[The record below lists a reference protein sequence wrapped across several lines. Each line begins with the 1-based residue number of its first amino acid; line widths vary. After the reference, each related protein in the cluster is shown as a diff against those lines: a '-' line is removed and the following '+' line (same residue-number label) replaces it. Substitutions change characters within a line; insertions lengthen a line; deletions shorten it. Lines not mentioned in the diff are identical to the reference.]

1 MVMGAPV
8 TRRSGC
14 ASLFAEVVI
23 PPSTWYKGVKRLIDV
38 SLAGVIL
45 VISSPIILLAMIL
58 VRMTSPG
65 PAIYSQVRLGLKGRP
80 FTIYKIRSMR
90 VDSEV
95 LSGARWASVDDPRVT
110 TIGALLRITHIDEL
124 PQLWNVLRGEMSLV
138 GPRPERPEIASQ
150 LQKAIPLLDERLL
163 IRPGLT
169 GLAQLQLP
177 PDTSLESVRRKLA
190 CDLYYVEHHG
200 FSLDMRIIMSTLM
213 GVLGIPFSIARWLL
227 QIPSGWIVES
237 NFLKLL
243 AQKSIGHTR
252 RETPSRSIGSDHD
265 TLNSAVDIAYCPS
278 PQ

>member
-8 TRRSGC
+8 TRGSGY
-14 ASLFAEVVI
+14 AALFAEVVI

-65 PAIYSQVRLGLKGRP
+65 PAIYAQVRLGLKGRH

-95 LSGARWASVDDPRVT
+95 HSGARWTSVDDPRVT

-150 LQKAIPLLDERLL
+150 LRRAIPLLDERLL

-169 GLAQLQLP
+169 GLAQVQLP

-190 CDLYYVEHHG
+190 CDLYYVQHHD
-200 FSLDMRIIMSTLM
+200 FWLDLRILI
-213 GVLGIPFSIARWLL
+213 
-227 QIPSGWIVES
+227 
-237 NFLKLL
+237 
-243 AQKSIGHTR
+243 
-252 RETPSRSIGSDHD
+252 
-265 TLNSAVDIAYCPS
+265 
-278 PQ
+278 